1 MGRAHH
7 HLGEGQQ
14 VGGGDGSDG
23 GDGCG
28 GDHGGEDGVGEGGAE
43 QGPGSGGGAG
53 LIRPGVVG
61 EPKAGHEVLAAAVL
75 RVHVAP
81 LGACAVHS
89 QAVALDL
96 ALGVT
101 EGEGAALT
109 PAVHQRGGGLRV
121 RINNLTGTG
130 GGGCHKEKDI
140 HNVLHLVVVVVV
152 VGVVV
157 DVSSVPGCGGPECPM

>member
-1 MGRAHH
+1 MVVVVTMGRTHH
-7 HLGEGQQ
+7 HLGVVQQ

-23 GDGCG
+23 GNG
-28 GDHGGEDGVGEGGAE
+28 G
-43 QGPGSGGGAG
+43 GGGAG
-53 LIRPGVVG
+53 LVRPGVVG
-61 EPKAGHEVLAAAVL
+61 EPKAGHCVLAAAVL
-75 RVHVAP
+75 RVNVAP
-81 LGACAVHS
+81 LGARAVHC

-130 GGGCHKEKDI
+130 SGGCHKEKDI

-152 VGVVV
+152 VVVV
-157 DVSSVPGCGGPECPM
+157 RSVPGCRG